1 MNTQVIQW
9 HLWAN
14 HYVFYTLKHGH
25 ILYVYICV
33 YVYNSTS
40 YLVEA
45 LQTLLDRSKGRV
57 WDANFD
63 LWVLPLGVQTI
74 SHNSARITEK
84 KRDTDIYKNKN
95 NTGVSNMVANNSRY
109 TGHIVDILF
118 IFI

>member
-25 ILYVYICV
+25 IL

-84 KRDTDIYKNKN
+84 KERQIFIKNKN